1 MTDAIESV
9 PRTSWRQGTLTRD
22 TDTVVAEVPVA
33 LVYNGVSHVVMMATP
48 ADLEDLALGFS
59 LSEGIIESSGQ
70 LLDCELESRDKGL
83 ELQMSITNERFA
95 LLKVVEHQC

>member
-9 PRTSWRQGTLTRD
+9 TRTIWRQGTLTTD

-48 ADLEDLALGFS
+48 ADLEDPVSYTHLTLPTIVR
-59 LSEGIIESSGQ
+59 E
-70 LLDCELESRDKGL
+70 CRSRW
-83 ELQMSITNERFA
+83 SP
-95 LLKVVEHQC
+95 